1 MLATLILLYA
11 LNALADVPTGCFIAA
26 WVFVILKTIVTILQH
41 IMKAK
46 IDKWKKQLKN
56 KTVF

>member
-11 LNALADVPTGCFIAA
+11 LNASADVPTGCFVAA

-46 IDKWKKQLKN
+46 IDKWKKTTEK
-56 KTVF
+56 

>member
-11 LNALADVPTGCFIAA
+11 LNASADVPTGCFVAA

-41 IMKAK
+41 IMEAK
-46 IDKWKKQLKN
+46 IEKWKKTIEK
-56 KTVF
+56 